1 MIVLPDH
8 TCGVIGPNPSFEHQT
23 QGPPSFDL
31 HAPNVLHGRRNRRH
45 HQGCAALDTGIEDE
59 ELDLIEKPLSL
70 DGFLGKVREVL
81 DR

>member
-1 MIVLPDH
+1 LTSTPLTFFTEDE
-8 TCGVIGPNPSFEHQT
+8 TDDT
-23 QGPPSFDL
+23 TRD
-31 HAPNVLHGRRNRRH
+31 
-45 HQGCAALDTGIEDE
+45 AALDTGIEHE